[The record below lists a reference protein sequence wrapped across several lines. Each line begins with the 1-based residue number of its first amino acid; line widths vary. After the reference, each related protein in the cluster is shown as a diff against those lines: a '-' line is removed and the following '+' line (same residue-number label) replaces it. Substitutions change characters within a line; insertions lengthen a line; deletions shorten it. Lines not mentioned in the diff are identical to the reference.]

1 MSSLNLYLARLHA
14 CLDELPPGVQQDVV
28 EELRG
33 HLEDRACSLQF
44 QGTSKE
50 ASMSEA
56 IERFGEAREVAAAL
70 RDVHGR
76 VSWAKVGLAVLPG
89 LFAISTLSL
98 PWRTG
103 RLDAIGLGICVL
115 LSVAGFI
122 RERQLPVWAFAA
134 LGALFGSIN
143 SDFVPVML
151 VGPLWLLAAIVAL
164 VVCRRRGIHIPAFV
178 WVFLSLMIAVGVVET
193 VVRTANG
200 GFWWGTLIFSH
211 APTGAV
217 LLPVAVGL
225 LLARRSGVLAGLFV
239 LATGFGLVDGAI
251 DPFYGVGKS
260 PWGIVMNV
268 ILAGSLLVLSPVW
281 VLRSRSRRGQVWG
294 LLLPAF
300 IGLTS
305 VVAINAIVR
314 ADPTILERIVNFR
327 AMFPGDRFVYGI
339 SGGLSGKDNLVYLLI
354 SYGLTAA
361 QLFMGMVLAVALY
374 HWVESQWAAAGP
386 GAEAVDQKL
395 NDVLIASS

>member
-1 MSSLNLYLARLHA
+1 MSSLNLYLAKLQA
-14 CLDELPPGVQQDVV
+14 CLGELPPGVQRDVV

-33 HLEDRACSLQF
+33 HLEDRASGLQLR
-44 QGTSKE
+44 GASKE
-50 ASMSEA
+50 ASMNEA
-56 IERFGEAREVAAAL
+56 IERFGEAGEVAAAL

-76 VSWAKVGLAVLPG
+76 VSWGKVGLAVLPG
-89 LFAISTLSL
+89 LFAMSTFSL

-103 RLDAIGLGICVL
+103 RLDAIGLGMCVL

-122 RERQLPVWAFAA
+122 RERQPPVWAFAA
-134 LGALFGSIN
+134 LGVLFSSIS
-143 SDFVPVML
+143 SDFALVML
-151 VGPLWLLAAIVAL
+151 VGPLWLLAAIAAL

-178 WVFLSLMIAVGVVET
+178 WVFLSLMVAVGVVDT
-193 VVRTANG
+193 VVQTAND
-200 GFWWGTLIFSH
+200 GFWWGNLIFSH

-217 LLPVAVGL
+217 LLPVAIGL

-268 ILAGSLLVLSPVW
+268 ILAGSLLVVSPVW
-281 VLRSRSRRGQVWG
+281 VLRSRSMRGQVWG

-300 IGLTS
+300 IALTS

-314 ADPTILERIVNFR
+314 ADPAILERIVNFR

-361 QLFMGMVLAVALY
+361 QLFMGMALAVALY
-374 HWVESQWAAAGP
+374 HWAESQWAGP
-386 GAEAVDQKL
+386 DEEAIGQKL
-395 NDVLIASS
+395 NDVLLVRGA